1 MPTLTKPAKKAVAK
15 KPVATA
21 SPARKAAAPAR
32 KAAPVFRRAELVGK
46 FPQVKHL
53 AAPKAARRLDVEE
66 RNQILASMLLG

>member
-1 MPTLTKPAKKAVAK
+1 MPALKPAKKAAVN

-21 SPARKAAAPAR
+21 SPAR

-66 RNQILASMLLG
+66 RRQILASMLLG